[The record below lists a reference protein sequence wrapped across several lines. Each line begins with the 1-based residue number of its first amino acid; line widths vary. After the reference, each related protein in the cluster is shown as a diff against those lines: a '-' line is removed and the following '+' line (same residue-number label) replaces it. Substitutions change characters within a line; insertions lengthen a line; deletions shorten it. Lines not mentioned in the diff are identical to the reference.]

1 MNIMEIDIYL
11 IVALAIFFGF
21 FVQTV
26 VGFAGSLIA
35 LPILLI
41 SIALPDAIAYISIF
55 YIFSSIFL
63 IKKEWKNIDFT
74 IIAKLAIPTIIGVI
88 IGILVLTLTNPILL
102 KKGLGIFIILY
113 VVYAIFIK
121 TNFKIGRKSVSILG
135 VLGGFFSGVFST
147 GGPLYVISVK
157 NMAVDIST
165 FRATMIGIMGLITLV
180 RIPMLSLSGILT
192 LAHWKVALIIFPV
205 FLLAQYT
212 GKLVYSKIDEYYF
225 KKALLTLL
233 FFSGIVLIAK

>member
-1 MNIMEIDIYL
+1 MDVELYI
-11 IVALAIFFGF
+11 IVSVAVFFGF

-35 LPILLI
+35 LPILLL

-63 IKKEWKNIDFT
+63 INKEWKNIDFS
-74 IIAKLAIPTIIGVI
+74 IISKLAIPTIIGVV
-88 IGILVLTLTNPILL
+88 IGILVLAFTNPILL
-102 KKGLGIFIILY
+102 KKGLGIFIIIY
-113 VVYAIFIK
+113 VMYAALIK
-121 TNFKIGRKSVSILG
+121 SDFKVGRKFVAMLG
-135 VLGGFFSGVFST
+135 ILGGFFSGVFST

-157 NMAVDIST
+157 NMAIDVKT

-180 RIPMLSLSGILT
+180 RIPMLSVSGILT

-205 FLLAQYT
+205 FLLAQYA
-212 GKLVYSKIDEYYF
+212 GKLVYSKINEFYF
-225 KKALLTLL
+225 KKALLVLL
-233 FFSGIVLIAK
+233 VFSGIVLIIN

>member
-1 MNIMEIDIYL
+1 MEIELYI

-35 LPILLI
+35 LPILLV

-55 YIFSSIFL
+55 YIFSSVFL
-63 IKKEWKNIDFT
+63 INKEWNNIDFS
-74 IIAKLAIPTIIGVI
+74 IIYKLAIPTIIGVI
-88 IGILVLTLTNPILL
+88 IGILVLAFTNPVIL

-113 VVYAIFIK
+113 VLYVSLIK
-121 TNFKIGRKSVSILG
+121 ANFKVGRKLVVMLG
-135 VLGGFFSGVFST
+135 ILGGFFSGVFST

-157 NMAVDIST
+157 NLAIDVKT

-180 RIPMLSLSGILT
+180 RIPMLSVSGILN
-192 LAHWKVALIIFPV
+192 LSHWKVALIIFPV
-205 FLLAQYT
+205 FLLAQYI
-212 GKLVYSKIDEYYF
+212 GKVVYSKINEFYF
-225 KKALLTLL
+225 KKVLLVLL
-233 FFSGIVLIAK
+233 FFSGTVLIIN

>member
-1 MNIMEIDIYL
+1 MDIDLYI
-11 IVALAIFFGF
+11 IVSIAVFFGF

-35 LPILLI
+35 LPILLL

-63 IKKEWKNIDFT
+63 INKEWKNIDFS
-74 IIAKLAIPTIIGVI
+74 IISKLAIPTIIGVV
-88 IGILVLTLTNPILL
+88 IGILVLAFTNPMLL
-102 KKGLGIFIILY
+102 KKGLGIFIIIY
-113 VVYAIFIK
+113 VMYAVLIK
-121 TNFKIGRKSVSILG
+121 ADFKVGRKSVAILG
-135 VLGGFFSGVFST
+135 ILGGFFSGVFST

-157 NMAVDIST
+157 NMAIDVKT

-180 RIPMLSLSGILT
+180 RIPMLSVSGILT

-205 FLLAQYT
+205 FLLAQYA
-212 GKLVYSKIDEYYF
+212 GKLAYSKINEFYF
-225 KKALLTLL
+225 KKVLLVLL
-233 FFSGIVLIAK
+233 VFSGIVLIIN